1 MTLGYF
7 GGSMVPTTVPVH
19 SDTLVDPSMQHTA
32 RGVRVMF
39 SLFVLKQILIF
50 LQQSWIQPYAE
61 TWDMNYFAWMAHTYK
76 HSYPVDG
83 ATLVLMSLLLKR
95 NISVVSYSDDCP
107 VWHANNEVEPDIMLV
122 YLGESRFIEAEVGT
136 YIFTTLLY
144 NYVVIYYILKIVD
157 LSQRSLDGNIL
168 VINVPC

>member
-1 MTLGYF
+1 
-7 GGSMVPTTVPVH
+7 
-19 SDTLVDPSMQHTA
+19 
-32 RGVRVMF
+32 
-39 SLFVLKQILIF
+39 
-50 LQQSWIQPYAE
+50 
-61 TWDMNYFAWMAHTYK
+61 MNYFAWMAHTYK
-76 HSYPVDG
+76 RSCPVDG
-83 ATLVLMSLLLKR
+83 ATLVLMSLLLKQ

-122 YLGESRFIEAEVGT
+122 YLGESHFIEAEVGT

>member
-1 MTLGYF
+1 M
-7 GGSMVPTTVPVH
+7 
-19 SDTLVDPSMQHTA
+19 
-32 RGVRVMF
+32 
-39 SLFVLKQILIF
+39 
-50 LQQSWIQPYAE
+50 
-61 TWDMNYFAWMAHTYK
+61 
-76 HSYPVDG
+76 
-83 ATLVLMSLLLKR
+83 
-95 NISVVSYSDDCP
+95 SVVSYSDDCP

-122 YLGESRFIEAEVGT
+122 YLAESRFIEAKVGT

>member
-1 MTLGYF
+1 
-7 GGSMVPTTVPVH
+7 MVPMTVPVH

-32 RGVRVMF
+32 TVVRVMY
-39 SLFVLKQILIF
+39 SLFVLKLILIF
-50 LQQSWIQPYAE
+50 LEQSWIQPYAE
-61 TWDMNYFAWMAHTYK
+61 TWDTNYFTWMACTYK
-76 HSYPVDG
+76 HSCPVDG
-83 ATLVLMSLLLKR
+83 ATLVLMSLLLKQ

-107 VWHANNEVEPDIMLV
+107 VCHANNEVEPDIMLV

>member
-1 MTLGYF
+1 
-7 GGSMVPTTVPVH
+7 MVPTTVPVH
-19 SDTLVDPSMQHTA
+19 SHTLVDPSMQHTA
-32 RGVRVMF
+32 TVVRVMY

-50 LQQSWIQPYAE
+50 LEQSWIQPYAE
-61 TWDMNYFAWMAHTYK
+61 TWDTNYFAWMARTYK
-76 HSYPVDG
+76 RSCPVDG

-136 YIFTTLLY
+136 YIFTTSLY

>member
-1 MTLGYF
+1 MIP
-7 GGSMVPTTVPVH
+7 MTVPVH

-32 RGVRVMF
+32 RGVQVMF

-50 LQQSWIQPYAE
+50 LQQSLIQPYAE
-61 TWDMNYFAWMAHTYK
+61 TWDTYYFAWMTHTYK
-76 HSYPVDG
+76 RSCPVDG
-83 ATLVLMSLLLKR
+83 ATLVLLSLLLKR

-122 YLGESRFIEAEVGT
+122 YLGESRFIEAKVGT
-136 YIFTTLLY
+136 YIFTTSLY

-157 LSQRSLDGNIL
+157 LSQRSLEGNIL
-168 VINVPC
+168 VINVPS